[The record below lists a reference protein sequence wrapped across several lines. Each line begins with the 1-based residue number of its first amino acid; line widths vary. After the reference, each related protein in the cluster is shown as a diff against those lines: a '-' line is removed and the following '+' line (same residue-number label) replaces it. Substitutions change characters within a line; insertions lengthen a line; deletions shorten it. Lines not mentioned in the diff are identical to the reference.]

1 MVRKRLRALSRTG
14 EKVNIPYGTM
24 LKCVNGIIYWKDDIL
39 CNDDCQMQKDYL
51 VQANSPDV
59 SQRAYLINDIL
70 KLLSLPTPDNLKV
83 KERWQILWKDPW
95 ANEFR
100 RKDFED
106 FWLWS
111 NKFYDLKNQTL
122 ENCVNLYRK
131 SEREKGEYIW
141 N

>member
-1 MVRKRLRALSRTG
+1 MDGQYMVRKRLRALSRTG
-14 EKVNIPYGTM
+14 EKVNIPYGTI

-39 CNDDCQMQKDYL
+39 CNDDCQMQKGYL

-59 SQRAYLINDIL
+59 SQRAYLIDEIL
-70 KLLSLPTPDNLKV
+70 KLLNLPTPDNPKV

-111 NKFYDLKNQTL
+111 NKFYDAEEADLR
-122 ENCVNLYRK
+122 NLCK
-131 SEREKGEYIW
+131 LISKV
-141 N
+141 

>member
-1 MVRKRLRALSRTG
+1 MDGQYMVRKRLRALSRTG

-24 LKCVNGIIYWKDDIL
+24 LKCVDGIIYWKDDIL
-39 CNDDCQMQKDYL
+39 CNDDCQMQKEYL

-59 SQRAYLINDIL
+59 SQRAYLINKIL
-70 KLLSLPTPDNLKV
+70 KLLGPPTPDDIKS
-83 KERWQILWKDPW
+83 KERWEVLWKDTW

-111 NKFYDLKNQTL
+111 NKFYDAEEADL
-122 ENCVNLYRK
+122 RK
-131 SEREKGEYIW
+131 LCKLISKV
-141 N
+141 

>member
-1 MVRKRLRALSRTG
+1 MDGQYMVRKRLKALSRTG

-24 LKCVNGIIYWKDDIL
+24 LKCVNGIIYWKGNIL
-39 CNDDCQMQKDYL
+39 CNDDCQMQKEYL

-70 KLLSLPTPDNLKV
+70 KLLSLSMPDDLKV
-83 KERWQILWKDPW
+83 KKRWEVLWKDPW

-100 RKDFED
+100 RRDFED

-111 NKFYDLKNQTL
+111 NKFYDAEEADLI
-122 ENCVNLYRK
+122 NLRK
-131 SEREKGEYIW
+131 LISKV
-141 N
+141 

>member
-1 MVRKRLRALSRTG
+1 MDGQYMVRKRLRALSRTG

-70 KLLSLPTPDNLKV
+70 KLLSLPAPDNPKV

-111 NKFYDLKNQTL
+111 NKFYDAEEADL
-122 ENCVNLYRK
+122 RK
-131 SEREKGEYIW
+131 LCKLISKV
-141 N
+141 

>member
-1 MVRKRLRALSRTG
+1 MDGQYMVRKRLRALSRTG

-70 KLLSLPTPDNLKV
+70 KLLSLPTPDNSKV
-83 KERWQILWKDPW
+83 KKRWEVLWNDPW

-111 NKFYDLKNQTL
+111 NKFYDAEEADL
-122 ENCVNLYRK
+122 RK
-131 SEREKGEYIW
+131 LCKLISKV
-141 N
+141 

>member
-1 MVRKRLRALSRTG
+1 MDGQYMVRKRIKALSRTG

-24 LKCVNGIIYWKDDIL
+24 LRCVNGIIYWKENIL
-39 CNDDCQMQKDYL
+39 CNDDCQMQKDHL

-59 SQRAYLINDIL
+59 SQRAHLINDIL
-70 KLLSLPTPDNLKV
+70 KLLSLPTPDNPKV

-111 NKFYDLKNQTL
+111 NKFYDAEEEDL
-122 ENCVNLYRK
+122 RK
-131 SEREKGEYIW
+131 LCKLISKV
-141 N
+141 

>member
-1 MVRKRLRALSRTG
+1 MDGQYMVRKRLRALSRTG

-59 SQRAYLINDIL
+59 SQRAYLIDEIL
-70 KLLSLPTPDNLKV
+70 KLLNLPTPDNPKV

-111 NKFYDLKNQTL
+111 NKFYDAEEADL
-122 ENCVNLYRK
+122 RK
-131 SEREKGEYIW
+131 LCKLISKV
-141 N
+141 

>member
-1 MVRKRLRALSRTG
+1 MDGQYMVRKRIRTLSRTG

-24 LKCVNGIIYWKDDIL
+24 LKCVNGIIYWKDYIL

-59 SQRAYLINDIL
+59 SQRAYLIDEIL
-70 KLLSLPTPDNLKV
+70 KLLSLPTPDNPKV

-111 NKFYDLKNQTL
+111 NKFYDAEEADL
-122 ENCVNLYRK
+122 RK
-131 SEREKGEYIW
+131 LCKLISKV
-141 N
+141 

>member
-1 MVRKRLRALSRTG
+1 MDGQYMVRKRLRALSRTG
-14 EKVNIPYGTM
+14 EKVNIPYGTI

-70 KLLSLPTPDNLKV
+70 KLLSLPTPDNPKV
-83 KERWQILWKDPW
+83 KELWQILWKDPW

-111 NKFYDLKNQTL
+111 NKFYDAEEADL
-122 ENCVNLYRK
+122 RK
-131 SEREKGEYIW
+131 LCKLISKV
-141 N
+141 

>member
-1 MVRKRLRALSRTG
+1 MDGQYMVRKRLRALNRTE

-24 LKCVNGIIYWKDDIL
+24 LKCVNGIIYWKDNIL

-59 SQRAYLINDIL
+59 SQRAYLIDEIL
-70 KLLSLPTPDNLKV
+70 KLLSLPTPDNPKV
-83 KERWQILWKDPW
+83 KERCQILCEDPW

-111 NKFYDLKNQTL
+111 NKFYDAEEADL
-122 ENCVNLYRK
+122 RK
-131 SEREKGEYIW
+131 LCKLISKV
-141 N
+141 

>member
-1 MVRKRLRALSRTG
+1 MDGQYMVRNRLRALSRTG

-70 KLLSLPTPDNLKV
+70 KLLSLPTPDNPKV
-83 KERWQILWKDPW
+83 KERWQILWKDSW
-95 ANEFR
+95 ANELR

-111 NKFYDLKNQTL
+111 NKFYDAEEADL
-122 ENCVNLYRK
+122 RK
-131 SEREKGEYIW
+131 LCKLISKV
-141 N
+141 

>member
-1 MVRKRLRALSRTG
+1 MDGQYMVRKRLRALSRTG

-70 KLLSLPTPDNLKV
+70 KLLSLPTLDNPKV

-111 NKFYDLKNQTL
+111 NKFYDAEEEDL
-122 ENCVNLYRK
+122 RK
-131 SEREKGEYIW
+131 LSKLISKV
-141 N
+141 

>member
-1 MVRKRLRALSRTG
+1 MDGQYMVRKRLRALSRTG

-70 KLLSLPTPDNLKV
+70 KSLSLPTPDDSKV
-83 KERWQILWKDPW
+83 KERWQVLWKDTW
-95 ANEFR
+95 ANQFR

-111 NKFYDLKNQTL
+111 NKFYDAEEADLRRLCKL
-122 ENCVNLYRK
+122 ISKV
-131 SEREKGEYIW
+131 
-141 N
+141 